1 MKYFFEFTV
10 NRETEVEESVV
21 EPRPDGSEV
30 TTKRKIKQ
38 NVPIKFFLRKPNRT
52 LRDAADLYYHNKLHE
67 GMRQGMLSSAGLSK
81 IIENEDGI
89 LSEKDKEL
97 KKVNYEKLLN
107 SQGEYQRLAS
117 KTEKTEEENAE
128 TVKCEKAIAECL
140 VILKEIER
148 KESQL
153 YQNTAEMY
161 AQNKV
166 LFWWT
171 LVLAHFQEDS
181 GAIIP
186 FFGEVDPTLDL
197 QKALTKRLANYD
209 EKEEKEDPFLIEV
222 INKLAHYTAVAFI
235 TSSFEQEKMI
245 KALKVVEG
253 IERA

>member
-1 MKYFFEFTV
+1 MGLVINMKYFFEFTV
-10 NRETEVEESVV
+10 NKETEVEESVV
-21 EPRPDGSEV
+21 EKREDGSEV
-30 TTKRKIKQ
+30 TTKKKVKQ
-38 NVPIKFFLRKPNRT
+38 NIPVKFFLRKPNRT
-52 LRDAADLYYHNKLHE
+52 LRDAADLHYHKKLHE

-89 LSEKDKEL
+89 LSEKDKDL

-117 KTEKTEEENAE
+117 KSDKTEEETAK
-128 TVKCEKAIAECL
+128 TVECEKSIAECL

-171 LVLAHFQEDS
+171 LVLGYYQDEA
-181 GAIIP
+181 GVILP
-186 FFGEVDPTLDL
+186 FFGDGDE
-197 QKALTKRLANYD
+197 KKRLEDYD
-209 EKEEKEDPFLIEV
+209 SKEEQENPFYIEA

-253 IERA
+253 IEAA